1 MELMDNVSCNKEIW
15 RVYLN
20 YRCDLFSEFASKSV
34 NLVRLKMGLNCSFV
48 CTPEMKQPVT
58 QLTLLVEAE
67 LSKNMFTAKVTIN
80 QFKVG
85 KA

>member
-1 MELMDNVSCNKEIW
+1 
-15 RVYLN
+15 
-20 YRCDLFSEFASKSV
+20 
-34 NLVRLKMGLNCSFV
+34 MGLNCSFV

-67 LSKNMFTAKVTIN
+67 LSKNMLTAKEVTIN